1 MAERGT
7 GASWRRSPFALRQ
20 RPDWTDLRR
29 GPARLSPA
37 RLALLVF
44 TALIAIVTALLSLP
58 VAASG
63 GTPTSFVDA
72 LFTAVSAICVTGL
85 VTVDT
90 AVHWSPFGLTVI
102 MLAMKVGGLGVLTVA
117 SLLSLSVMRRMGL
130 AQRLVTAEE
139 TRTERLSE
147 VGGVLRTIV
156 ITSTAFEAA
165 TFVALVPYMVI
176 TDHGLGRSL
185 FLGLFY
191 AISAFNNAGFVPEA
205 VGVEQYLGDPF
216 FSIPIALAVLVGSLG
231 FPVILVVARRWRS
244 PRHWSMHAK
253 LTLVTTAA
261 LLVCAWIGYLL
272 IEWSNPAT
280 LGGQGVGGKVL
291 AAGFTAVMP
300 RSGGFAT
307 LDVGQMSGEALL
319 LTDLLMFIGGG
330 SGSTSGG
337 IKVTTFALLM
347 LSIWAEIR
355 GNPDVEVFGRR
366 IPHETIRQAI
376 GVVVMSAAV
385 VIVAT
390 FLLLNLTSFTLD
402 QVLFE
407 TLSAFGTVGLST
419 GITGALPSEAKYVI
433 VACMYVGRLGPM
445 TLGAALALRSRNRL
459 VRLPHERPIV
469 G

>member
-1 MAERGT
+1 MVSWGMRRPKTSTSGLPRISAQIDSISSAKVVTLMPPLVEPEPPPMNISRSVSNSASPLICPTSRVANPPDRGI
-7 GASWRRSPFALRQ
+7 
-20 RPDWTDLRR
+20 
-29 GPARLSPA
+29 
-37 RLALLVF
+37 
-44 TALIAIVTALLSLP
+44 TAVNP
-58 VAASG
+58 AASTLPP
-63 GTPTSFVDA
+63 TPWPPRV
-72 LFTAVSAICVTGL
+72 
-85 VTVDT
+85 
-90 AVHWSPFGLTVI
+90 
-102 MLAMKVGGLGVLTVA
+102 
-117 SLLSLSVMRRMGL
+117 
-130 AQRLVTAEE
+130 
-139 TRTERLSE
+139 
-147 VGGVLRTIV
+147 
-156 ITSTAFEAA
+156 
-165 TFVALVPYMVI
+165 
-176 TDHGLGRSL
+176 
-185 FLGLFY
+185 
-191 AISAFNNAGFVPEA
+191 AGFDHSISRYPIHAQTSSAA
-205 VGVEQYLGDPF
+205 VVTRV
-216 FSIPIALAVLVGSLG
+216 SLACMLQWRGL
-231 FPVILVVARRWRS
+231 RHWRS

-402 QVLFE
+402 QVLRSE
-407 TLSAFGTVGLST
+407 ERRVGK
-419 GITGALPSEAKYVI
+419 G
-433 VACMYVGRLGPM
+433 
-445 TLGAALALRSRNRL
+445 
-459 VRLPHERPIV
+459 
-469 G
+469 